1 VTVKLRKMKHY
12 NFDEIIRREK
22 TNSIKYDQRK
32 NVFGTEDV
40 LPLWIADMDFKTPD
54 FIIDAIKRRAAHE
67 IYGYSFVPE
76 SFYVSVQSWLKKQ
89 HGWEVHREW
98 ILYCPGVVP
107 SLVIAML
114 SCTQPGDAVVVQ
126 PPVYYPFFSV
136 IRDNG
141 RTIATNP
148 LELRDGRLSINFDH
162 LMECLDKSVKLL
174 FLCSPHNPGGTVW
187 RRDEL
192 ERLGEICKKN
202 GTIIVSDE
210 IHSDLIFHG
219 HKHIPTASISEEA
232 SQNTITLISPSKTF
246 NLSGLTTSVA
256 IIPDH
261 DLRRRF
267 QQTIQGLHWNI
278 PNIFSIAAFE
288 SAYGQGEAWLKQ
300 LLAYLEN
307 NLNVLMDFF
316 ESEIKQIKVIKP
328 EGTYLVWL
336 DCREL
341 GMNQDEIKAFM
352 ISRAKVGLNDGCMFG
367 RGGEGF
373 QRMNIACPL
382 PVLLKALERIKH
394 AVKNLYPASCFRRCQ
409 TERMLQS
416 QFARRQN

>member
-1 VTVKLRKMKHY
+1 MKQY
-12 NFDEIIRREK
+12 NFDEIIGREK
-22 TNSIKYDQRK
+22 TNSIKYDLRK
-32 NVFGTEDV
+32 SVFGTEEV

-76 SFYVSVQSWLKKQ
+76 SFYESVRFWLMKQ
-89 HGWEVHREW
+89 HGWDVLREW

-107 SLVIAML
+107 SLVIAVQ
-114 SCTQPGDAVVVQ
+114 SYTRPGDAVAVQ

-141 RTIATNP
+141 RTIAINP
-148 LELRDGRLSINFDH
+148 LVLRDGRLTMDFDH
-162 LMECLDKSVKLL
+162 LTELLDESVKLL

-192 ERLGEICKKN
+192 QRLGEICQKN
-202 GTIIVSDE
+202 GTMIISDE
-210 IHSDLIFHG
+210 IHSDLIFRG
-219 HKHIPTASISEEA
+219 HQHIPAASLSDAA
-232 SQNTITLISPSKTF
+232 SQNTVTLISPSKTF

-256 IIPDH
+256 IIPDPGQ
-261 DLRRRF
+261 RRRF
-267 QQTIQGLHWNI
+267 QQTIQNLHWNI

-288 SAYGQGEAWLKQ
+288 SAYRQGDAWLQQ
-300 LLAYLEN
+300 LLTYLEN

-316 ESEIKQIKVIKP
+316 AAEVARIKVIRP

-341 GMNQDEIKAFM
+341 GMGQDETRAFM
-352 ISRAKVGLNDGCMFG
+352 TSRARVGLNDGWLFG
-367 RGGEGF
+367 CGGEGF
-373 QRMNIACPL
+373 QRMNIACPR
-382 PVLLKALERIKH
+382 PVLLDALERIKH
-394 AVKNLYPASCFRRCQ
+394 AVKSL
-409 TERMLQS
+409 
-416 QFARRQN
+416 